1 MLNHITIM
9 GRLTADPELRHTT
22 SGTPVAS
29 FTVAVER
36 DFGEK
41 AVDYI
46 SCVAWKHNGEFV
58 SKYFRKGNMIALTG
72 SLQSRSW
79 EDKNGNKRTSWE
91 VNVDHSYFAGGK
103 SEAKPEEKPEAINVQ
118 FNELSDDEELPF

>member
-1 MLNHITIM
+1 MLNQITIM

-22 SGTPVAS
+22 SGTAVAT
-29 FTVAVER
+29 FNVAVER

-46 SCVAWKHNGEFV
+46 TCVAWKHNGEFV

-72 SLQSRSW
+72 SLQSRNW

-91 VNVDHSYFAGGK
+91 VNVEHAYFASTK
-103 SEAKPEEKPEAINVQ
+103 NDSKPEAVNVQ
-118 FNELSDDEELPF
+118 FTEVTEDDSGELPF